1 MLEKIAYN
9 RTTILKNTFSILLL
23 LLILV
28 VEGCFNFLTFEFKA
42 ERLISLGFWTTVG
55 TKVVLLILVKM
66 WVMSIFID
74 VARNKNL
81 DLDFVRKVNERLLET
96 KDNNFAKWVENVEN
110 AEIKIEF
117 YKKKISKKIARL
129 EHKATS
135 YDRMLYF
142 SDREEEKSTN
152 KYCIKRSEL
161 DYLMSDEY
169 VKKNIAWLDVKNYP
183 QIDSAVFD
191 CPINNDN
198 IFKKYQLSAK
208 TKTAIFATLLSAC
221 FITLIFQ
228 TVWNLIE
235 MSNSDVNALVIVAS
249 LIMDLIFIGWQGLT
263 GISSAFSIID
273 QQEILPYV
281 NRNRI
286 LEKYLYYKNEDK
298 VKETREWI
306 NQMKRE
312 CKDVKEQK

>member
-1 MLEKIAYN
+1 MLEKIAYH

-23 LLILV
+23 ILILV

-42 ERLISLGFWTTVG
+42 ERLLSLGFWTNVG

-81 DLDFVRKVNERLLET
+81 DLKFVKKVNERLMET
-96 KDNNFAKWVENVEN
+96 KDSNFSKWVENVEN
-110 AEIKIEF
+110 VEIRIEF
-117 YKKKISKKIARL
+117 YKRKISKKISRL
-129 EHKATS
+129 EHRAKPS
-135 YDRMLYF
+135 DRMLYF
-142 SDREEEKSTN
+142 SEDIVAKNNN
-152 KYCIKRSEL
+152 KYCVKRAEL
-161 DYLMSDEY
+161 EYLISDEY
-169 VKKNIAWLDVKNYP
+169 INNNIAWLDIKGYP
-183 QIDSAVFD
+183 MIDAAVFD

-208 TKTAIFATLLSAC
+208 TKTAIFTTLLSAC
-221 FITLIFQ
+221 FITLITQ
-228 TVWNLIE
+228 TIWNSIE
-235 MSNSDVNALVIVAS
+235 LSNSEASALVIIAS
-249 LIMDLIFIGWQGLT
+249 LVMDIIFIGWQGLT
-263 GISSAFSIID
+263 GISTAFSIIE
-273 QQEILPYV
+273 QQEILPFV

-298 VKETREWI
+298 LKETREWI

-312 CKDVKEQK
+312 CKDE